1 MMKGVK
7 KLLLCLIVIAAVSL
21 AEIMPVFA
29 TSPGGS
35 GSEVMAPKKIVSLVF
50 DDSSSMYE
58 DGVDSWAEANYATQ
72 VFAALMNP
80 QDEFYITYMSKCDV
94 DGAGNVIGS
103 AGEVDISDPQAAA
116 DKIRTTMTDWNLT
129 PIESVMV
136 AEEQLASIDE
146 SDPTTQ
152 FWLVI
157 MTDGEFQINTD
168 NETYQSIQKACDELK
183 GTPMSNG
190 SPLRIFYYGIG
201 SSSYSVKDDPGNG
214 LEAEK
219 SDDIVGT
226 LNDVANTIAGRL
238 KYDDKDIKFVGE
250 KTIEVSSRI
259 PLYSLSAFTQNSQ
272 AEVTSAKTED
282 TEGNELVLD
291 FNNAKVQSPEPED
304 VFGPKSERVDGFEDI
319 ESPDLHGN
327 VSVISNQDQVIPAGK
342 YTIEFSA
349 PIDKKSLVLMYQ
361 PAVTL
366 ALTMFIDGNEVKT
379 GAQVTEG
386 SDIELRMTL
395 VDPST
400 GKEMD
405 KSLLPSGTDYEIV
418 EKWDQGTETASGF
431 TMSVDDIQAGSY
443 SFTGQMT
450 IPGMIP
456 VYSNTISIDVLEYKP
471 DPGIHLKIIQKGSVE
486 DVIVYDN
493 IDGTNLLGSVEA
505 DDVIT
510 VNAEAIDK
518 NTGEPID
525 AAKLSATE
533 NWNISYQVN
542 GNEEGSKPSNEYRDI
557 KLIAGDNAIV
567 CDYEA
572 GDLAAQE
579 IVEFNVP
586 NPSVYALE
594 AENDPGSFYRKEL
607 NKKENVDKAPVIW
620 IVRDEDADRDGIGD
634 GHPQRLSKNETTGT
648 RQLKLDKDNVTV
660 ERDDFGLLLNRVGF
674 LNARIELVQNDDG
687 SYSAVPR
694 TGFFRKL
701 LFPYLITTGNYHAIA
716 VLDANSAQQ
725 EVVVEVRGKLSDWIT
740 LIIELCVIFT
750 ICYILYLIFWKPK
763 FKKDRKLHIYA
774 FARGEDD
781 ELSPIAAQTRTMFL
795 KPYGEGSPLR
805 FIRPGPS
812 CHRIPYIGIKI
823 YPSTTGQ
830 PQFNPD
836 EVGCYWGTARGDDF
850 VEILEKIKEQTER
863 RDNGKGHNHSKP
875 VSLGGVRTY
884 FAKDDNTLY
893 AID

>member
-1 MMKGVK
+1 MKNVK
-7 KLLLCLIVIAAVSL
+7 KLLLCLTVIVA
-21 AEIMPVFA
+21 VFA
-29 TSPGGS
+29 ASIVPASATSQGGS
-35 GSEVMAPKKIVSLVF
+35 GSEIKAPKKIVSLVF
-50 DDSSSMYE
+50 DDSSSMYGDNE
-58 DGVDSWAEANYATQ
+58 GTLFDSWAEANYATQ

-80 QDEFYITYMSKCDV
+80 QDEFYITYMSELE
-94 DGAGNVIGS
+94 AR
-103 AGEVDISDPQAAA
+103 EVDISDPQAAA
-116 DKIRTTMTDWNLT
+116 DEIRTKMTNWNLT
-129 PIESVMV
+129 PLNSVDV
-136 AEEQLASIDE
+136 AEEKLESISD

-152 FWLVI
+152 YWLVI
-157 MTDGEFQINTD
+157 MTDGIFQRRESQYDDI
-168 NETYQSIQKACDELK
+168 IAACNALK
-183 GTPMSNG
+183 GKPMSNG
-190 SPLRIFYYGIG
+190 SPLRVFYYGIG
-201 SSSYSVKDDPGNG
+201 SNSEEVPEDSANG
-214 LEAEK
+214 LESVN
-219 SDDIVGT
+219 SDNIVET
-226 LNDVANTIAGRL
+226 LNDVANAISGRL
-238 KYDDKDIKFVGE
+238 KYDDKDIKFVDE

-282 TEGNELVLD
+282 TEGNELILD

-304 VFGPKSERVDGFEDI
+304 VFGPESERIVGFEDI
-319 ESPDLHGN
+319 ESPNLHGN

-405 KSLLPSGTDYEIV
+405 KSLLPSGTDYGIV
-418 EKWDQGTETASGF
+418 EKWDQGTETTSGF
-431 TMSVDDIQAGSY
+431 TMNVDDIQHGSY

-525 AAKLSATE
+525 AAKLSAAE

-572 GDLAAQE
+572 GDLTAQE

-701 LFPYLITTGNYHAIA
+701 LFPYLITTGNYHAVA

-725 EVVVEVRGKLSDWIT
+725 EVVVEVRGQLSDWIT

>member
-29 TSPGGS
+29 TSQGGS
-35 GSEVMAPKKIVSLVF
+35 ESEVRAPKKIVSLVF
-50 DDSSSMYE
+50 DDSSSMYM
-58 DGVDSWAEANYATQ
+58 DGDENLYDFWAEANYATQ

-80 QDEFYITYMSKCDV
+80 QDEFYITYMSELV
-94 DGAGNVIGS
+94 AR
-103 AGEVDISDPQAAA
+103 EVDLSDPQAAT
-116 DKIRTTMTDWNLT
+116 DEIRTKRTDWYLT
-129 PIESVMV
+129 PLNSVDV
-136 AEEQLASIDE
+136 AEKKLESISD

-152 FWLVI
+152 YWLVI
-157 MTDGEFQINTD
+157 MTDGIFQKKESEYDDIID
-168 NETYQSIQKACDELK
+168 ACNALK
-183 GTPMSNG
+183 GKPMSNG
-190 SPLRIFYYGIG
+190 SPLRVFYYGIG
-201 SSSYSVKDDPGNG
+201 SNSGKVPGDSANG
-214 LEAEK
+214 LETVN
-219 SDDIVGT
+219 SDNIVKT
-226 LNDVANTIAGRL
+226 LNDVANAISGRL
-238 KYDDKDIKFVGE
+238 KYDDKNIKFVDE
-250 KTIEVSSRI
+250 KTIEVSSKI

-272 AEVTSAKTED
+272 AEVTSAKTENA
-282 TEGNELVLD
+282 EGNELELD
-291 FNNAKVQSPEPED
+291 FNNVKVESPVPED
-304 VFGPKSERVDGFEDI
+304 VFGPGSEPGYENL
-319 ESPDLHGN
+319 EAPDLHGN
-327 VSVISNQDQVIPAGK
+327 VSVISNQDRVIPAGK

-349 PIDKKSLVLMYQ
+349 PIDKKSFVLMYQ

-405 KSLLPSGTDYEIV
+405 KSLLPSGTDYGIV

-431 TMSVDDIQAGSY
+431 TMTVDDIQPGSY

-456 VYSNTISIDVLEYKP
+456 VHSNTISIDVMEYRP

-525 AAKLSATE
+525 TAKLSVTE

-557 KLIAGDNAIV
+557 KLLSGDNVIV

-572 GDLAAQE
+572 GDLTAQE

-740 LIIELCVIFT
+740 LIIELCVAFI
-750 ICYILYLIFWKPK
+750 IYYILYLIYWKPK
-763 FKKDRKLHIYA
+763 FDKRVELNISAYS
-774 FARGEDD
+774 RGD
-781 ELSPIAAQTRTMFL
+781 
-795 KPYGEGSPLR
+795 YGELAPITALSGTDKMKTYGDGSVLR
-805 FIRPGPS
+805 YIRPGPAY
-812 CHRIPYIGIKI
+812 HIVKYVMIKV
-823 YPSTTGQ
+823 YPSTQGK
-830 PQFNPD
+830 PQFNPN
-836 EVGCYWGTARGDDF
+836 EVGYKWGYAEGDDF
-850 VEILEKIKEQTER
+850 DKIMDAIEEDTKERSEGAGH
-863 RDNGKGHNHSKP
+863 GKPKP
-875 VSLGGVRTY
+875 VRLGSVRIY
-884 FAKDDNTLY
+884 FAANEHTLF
-893 AID
+893 AVD